1 VWRSYS
7 KKASWSCEILRAVI
21 LAGGEGTRLK
31 PLTYKR
37 PKPLIPIAGEP
48 CVDYVIKSLVAAGFA
63 KIIVTT
69 GYMSDTLIKSIGDG
83 KKFGASILYAFEESP
98 AGTAGAVKNVGEF
111 LDSTFVVASG
121 DVLADVDIKALFDYH
136 KEKKAVATMAL
147 TEVENPTEFGIVG
160 LNDDNRIVK
169 FKEKPKEEEVFS
181 NLINAGIYIL
191 EPEVLDFIPE
201 DQMFDFSK
209 NVFPKLLDNGKPIYG
224 APISGLWMDI
234 GRPHDL
240 LSATF
245 EVVQRNGKE
254 MKIEDVDVEGKIVI
268 GEGVKLEK
276 GVTIKGPC
284 FIGSGIE
291 VGRDTILD
299 RACIYD
305 GVKIDRGVTIQ
316 NSIVMRGSCIG
327 WRGEIVDSIISNNCI
342 LEDDVKLT
350 GSIIGEGVRIKK
362 HSVMTDANISPYEE

>member
-1 VWRSYS
+1 M
-7 KKASWSCEILRAVI
+7 RAVI

-48 CVDYVIKSLVAAGFA
+48 CVDYVIKSLVAAGFTR
-63 KIIVTT
+63 IIVTT

-83 KKFGASILYAFEESP
+83 KKFGASILYAFEEIP

-147 TEVENPTEFGIVG
+147 TEVDNPTEFGIVG
-160 LNDDNRIVK
+160 LDNDNRIVK

-201 DQMFDFSK
+201 NQMFDFSK
-209 NVFPKLLDNGKPIYG
+209 NVFPKLLDNDKPVYG

-240 LSATF
+240 LNATF

-254 MKIEDVDVEGKIVI
+254 MEIEDINIEGKIVI
-268 GEGVKLEK
+268 GDAVKLEK
-276 GVTIKGPC
+276 DVTIKGPC
-284 FIGSGIE
+284 YIGSGIE
-291 VGRDTILD
+291 VGRNTTLD

-305 GVKIDRGVTIQ
+305 NIKIDRGVTIQ
-316 NSIVMRGSCIG
+316 NSIIMKGSCIG
-327 WRGEIVDSIISNNCI
+327 WRGEVVNSIVSNNCI

-362 HSVMTDANISPYEE
+362 HSVMTDANISPSEA

>member
-1 VWRSYS
+1 
-7 KKASWSCEILRAVI
+7 LRAVI
-21 LAGGEGTRLK
+21 LAGGVGTRLK
-31 PLTYKR
+31 PLTYRR

-48 CVDYVIKSLVAAGFA
+48 CVDYVIKSLVSAGFS

-83 KKFGASILYAFEESP
+83 KKFGASILYAFEETP

-147 TEVENPTEFGIVG
+147 TEVDNPTEFGIVG
-160 LNDDNRIVK
+160 LDDDNRIVK

-191 EPEVLDFIPE
+191 EPEVLDFIPGN
-201 DQMFDFSK
+201 QMFDFSK
-209 NVFPKLLDNGKPIYG
+209 NVFPKLLENNKPVYG
-224 APISGLWMDI
+224 APITGLWMDI

-240 LSATF
+240 LNATF

-254 MKIEDVDVEGKIVI
+254 MLIEGVNIEGKIVI
-268 GEGVKLEK
+268 GDAVKLEK
-276 GVTIKGPC
+276 DVTIKGPC
-284 FIGSGIE
+284 YIGSGID
-291 VGRDTILD
+291 VGRNTTLD
-299 RACIYD
+299 RVCLYD
-305 GVKIDRGVTIQ
+305 NVKLDRGVTIR
-316 NSIVMRGSCIG
+316 NSIIMKGSCIG
-327 WRGEIVDSIISNNCI
+327 WRGEIVNSIVSNNCI

-350 GSIIGEGVRIKK
+350 SSIIGEGVRIKK
-362 HSVMTDANISPYEE
+362 HSVMKDANISPSET

>member
-1 VWRSYS
+1 MWRSCS
-7 KKASWSCEILRAVI
+7 RKASWSCDFLRAVI
-21 LAGGEGTRLK
+21 LAGGVGTRLK

-48 CVDYVIKSLVAAGFA
+48 CVDYVIKSLVSAGFS

-83 KKFGASILYAFEESP
+83 KKFGASILYAFEETP

-111 LDSTFVVASG
+111 LGSTFVVASG

-136 KEKKAVATMAL
+136 KEKNAVATMAL
-147 TEVENPTEFGIVG
+147 TEVDNPIGFGIVG
-160 LNDDNRIVK
+160 LNEDNRIVK
-169 FKEKPKEEEVFS
+169 FKEKPKKEEIFS

-201 DQMFDFSK
+201 NQMFDFSK
-209 NVFPKLLDNGKPIYG
+209 NVFPKLLDNDKPIYG

-240 LSATF
+240 LNATF
-245 EVVQRNGKE
+245 EVVERNGKE
-254 MKIEDVDVEGKIVI
+254 MTIEDVNIEGKIVI
-268 GEGVKLEK
+268 GDAVKLEK
-276 GVTIKGPC
+276 DVTIKGPC
-284 FIGSGIE
+284 YFGSGID
-291 VGRDTILD
+291 VGRNTILD
-299 RACIYD
+299 RVCLYD
-305 GVKIDRGVTIQ
+305 NVKIDRGVTIQ
-316 NSIVMRGSCIG
+316 NSIIMKGSSIG
-327 WRGEIVDSIISNNCI
+327 WRGEIVNSIISNNCI

-350 GSIIGEGVRIKK
+350 DSIIGEGVRIKK
-362 HSVMTDANISPYEE
+362 HSVMTDANISPSEE